1 MLGQA
6 CFGRDSLTRFMESEP
21 TEGCFR
27 TGASCI
33 CRTNKTGDI
42 GPCATHLATTP
53 CESRQLQQNLSELM
67 QQVRLRMCLY
77 MVILC
82 YTPIY
87 STYKWEH
94 MGAQRIGDF
103 LFLAESSALRLG
115 SWQTFRG
122 SAATWYQISGLS
134 WTDEDQAGCPSA
146 KSSNFGVSTP

>member
-33 CRTNKTGDI
+33 CRTNKTGEI

-67 QQVRLRMCLY
+67 QQVRLRMWLY

-82 YTPIY
+82 YTMLY
-87 STYKWEH
+87 SNLLH
-94 MGAQRIGDF
+94 
-103 LFLAESSALRLG
+103 
-115 SWQTFRG
+115 
-122 SAATWYQISGLS
+122 
-134 WTDEDQAGCPSA
+134 P
-146 KSSNFGVSTP
+146 